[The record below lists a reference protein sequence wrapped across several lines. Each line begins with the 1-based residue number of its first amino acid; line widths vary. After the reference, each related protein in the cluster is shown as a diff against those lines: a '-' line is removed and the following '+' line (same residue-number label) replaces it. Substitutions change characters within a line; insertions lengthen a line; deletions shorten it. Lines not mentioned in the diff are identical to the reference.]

1 MDTETFTV
9 YTVNETGLADIR
21 EHLERFGKY
30 PATDGAVRAYAANAE
45 QDLSD
50 SCGIASA
57 MEIRASHSKS
67 GNPVTFELPIYGWDE
82 NEVDGS

>member
-1 MDTETFTV
+1 MTIETFTV

-21 EHLERFGKY
+21 EHLERFSKY
-30 PATDGAVRAYAANAE
+30 PATDEAVHAYASDAE

-57 MEIRASHSKS
+57 MEIRASHSIS

-82 NEVDGS
+82 NEADA